1 MSESDPVL
9 TRPLTSVRHATNAFI
24 LNTVLLALVV
34 SVLLAAVVS
43 LAKWDATHFMTQL
56 ATVTGAAAPW
66 VVPVYITA
74 LVAALAVL
82 ILPDWQG
89 RANEDAEAVEER
101 ATVRR
106 AIGSGAYFV
115 GPAYALWVLFAAVAA
130 LWPRVPVGANAG
142 VALAWPIVLMLTV
155 LVSRAAVGTLEQRHK
170 DAAQLVE
177 ALTEWRSWV
186 EDRAYSRDSRGR
198 LVALGTL
205 VIVVALAA
213 VSASLVSAY
222 GWQAGTAALV
232 LLLLLHASAGGM
244 WATRYQVVSPT
255 LRRSLATGS
264 ALFLSAPTAA
274 IVASGELPYAAM
286 FAVGVAVPAAVYLVP
301 WGGRQLLAATA
312 LGPLARRLGDATA
325 YRTRCAAELERL
337 HARPRRWWQ
346 KRSRAV

>member
-1 MSESDPVL
+1 MSETDPVL

-24 LNTVLLALVV
+24 LNTVFLALVT
-34 SVLLAAVVS
+34 SLLLAAVVS
-43 LAKWDATHFMTQL
+43 LAQWDPTHFMTQL
-56 ATVTGAAAPW
+56 MAVTGAAAPW

-89 RANEDAEAVEER
+89 RANEDVEAVEER

-115 GPAYALWVLFAAVAA
+115 GPAYALWVLLVAVAA
-130 LWPRVPVGANAG
+130 LWPRVPVGQNAG

-155 LVSRAAVGTLEQRHK
+155 LVSRAAVGTLEQRHE

-177 ALTEWRSWV
+177 ALTGWRSWV
-186 EDRAYSRDSRGR
+186 EDRAYSRSSRGR
-198 LVALGTL
+198 PMALGIL
-205 VIVVALAA
+205 LIVAALAA
-213 VSASLVSAY
+213 AGVSLVFAY
-222 GWQAGTAALV
+222 GWPAGVAALM
-232 LLLLLHASAGGM
+232 LLLLLHATAGGM
-244 WATRYQVVSPT
+244 WAARYQVASPV
-255 LRRSLATGS
+255 LRGCLATGS
-264 ALFLSAPTAA
+264 ALFLVAPTAA
-274 IVASGELPYAAM
+274 IVASGELPYAPV

-312 LGPLARRLGDATA
+312 LGPLARRLNDATA
-325 YRTRCAAELERL
+325 YRTRCAEELERL

-346 KRSRAV
+346 RRSRPV